1 MPRRTADQRSE
12 GARSPSMPAIMMYHS
27 ISPYEQDPYLIT
39 VSPRRFERQM
49 DWLRRRGLRGV
60 SVAEL
65 VAARERGH
73 ARRLVGLTFD
83 DGYTDFLEYA
93 LQVLTAHRFTATVF
107 VLAGRLGGENSW
119 DAEGPRKP
127 LMTAR
132 QVRQAADAGMEIGS
146 HGLRHISLPT
156 ADRATLT
163 AETENSRAV
172 LQAASGQEVTG
183 FCYPY
188 GHLDGRV
195 VEAVAAAG
203 YSYGCA
209 IWRSAHTGRLAL
221 PRIYVGDSDSSWRLW
236 AKAARQWLTWEYR
249 GPGARRLS
257 GAAGG
262 HGCAPGSPPGPAAAT
277 VLAASAPTSFRHS
290 A

>member
-1 MPRRTADQRSE
+1 MPGHTADQ
-12 GARSPSMPAIMMYHS
+12 PSRDPRPPSVPAIVMYHS
-27 ISPYEQDPYLIT
+27 VSPYEQDPYLIT
-39 VSPRRFERQM
+39 VSPQRFDQQM
-49 DWLRRRGLRGV
+49 HWLRRRGLRGV
-60 SVAEL
+60 SVSEL
-65 VAARERGH
+65 LAARERGR

-83 DGYTDFLEYA
+83 DGYADFLEYA
-93 LQVLTAHRFTATVF
+93 LPVLAAHRFTATVF

-132 QVRQAADAGMEIGS
+132 QVRRAADAGMEIGS

-172 LQAASGQEVTG
+172 LQAASGQQVTG

-195 VEAVAAAG
+195 VGAVAAAG
-203 YSYGCA
+203 YSHGCA
-209 IWRSAHTGRLAL
+209 IWRSAYTGQFAL
-221 PRIYVGDSDSSWRLW
+221 PRIYVGDYDSSWRLW
-236 AKAARQWLTWEYR
+236 AKAARHWLAWEYR
-249 GPGARRLS
+249 GPGARRLA
-257 GAAGG
+257 GAAKRHG
-262 HGCAPGSPPGPAAAT
+262 HVPGSPPGPATSTA
-277 VLAASAPTSFRHS
+277 LAASASTAFRHS